1 MIEGVRAAGQYGKEG
16 DVHAAEKL
24 TMERM
29 AIHQKEFMS
38 GHGYWEI
45 IKDLCLLLRL
55 SRVSECARLRETALN
70 RAQDSIDAQDHQHER
85 DQAER
90 IWRHLP

>member
-1 MIEGVRAAGQYGKEG
+1 MIKGVRAAGQYGKEG
-16 DVHAAEKL
+16 DVHAAERL

-29 AIHQKEFMS
+29 AIHQKEFMA

-55 SRVSECARLRETALN
+55 SRVSKLRPGARGSLKSGSGF
-70 RAQDSIDAQDHQHER
+70 D
-85 DQAER
+85 
-90 IWRHLP
+90 